1 MGHSIVVGNYVLYL
15 IGTKLLVFMEEIFK
29 DVIGYEDY
37 FKISNYGN
45 LYSKRSNRLL
55 KQNISN
61 TGYYT
66 VATKI
71 GGRNGTNKCFKI
83 HRLVA
88 EAFLN
93 PPTEQQIYWA
103 STTKY
108 NKVLVNHKDGNKL
121 NNHIDNLEWVTSAE
135 NTRHAIDIGL
145 ITYTTTKKDFTHGTP
160 TQYRYGCR
168 CEECKQA
175 YSKVRRAKYLRT
187 GN

>member
-1 MGHSIVVGNYVLYL
+1 
-15 IGTKLLVFMEEIFK
+15 MEEIFK

-55 KQNISN
+55 KQTISK

-71 GGRNGTNKCFKI
+71 GGRNGTAKCFKI

-88 EAFLN
+88 EVFLN
-93 PPTEQQIYWA
+93 PPTEQQMYWA

-121 NNHIDNLEWVTSAE
+121 NNNVDNLEWATGVE
-135 NTRHAIDIGL
+135 NTRHAIDTGL
-145 ITYTTTKKDFTHGTP
+145 ISYTRDLAHGTYN
-160 TQYRYGCR
+160 QYKYGCR
-168 CEECKQA
+168 CGECKQA
-175 YSKVRRAKYLRT
+175 YSIARRAQYIRT
-187 GN
+187 GT

>member
-1 MGHSIVVGNYVLYL
+1 MVVDYVLYL
-15 IGTKLLVFMEEIFK
+15 IGMKLLVFMEEFFK

-37 FKISNYGN
+37 FKISNHGN

-55 KQNISN
+55 KQNITN
-61 TGYYT
+61 KGYCT

-71 GGRNGTNKCFKI
+71 SGKNLCFKI

-88 EAFLN
+88 EAFLE
-93 PPTEQQIYWA
+93 PPSEQQLQWA

-108 NKVLVNHKDGNKL
+108 YKVLVNHKDGNKS
-121 NNHIDNLEWVTSAE
+121 NNSVENLEWATNSE
-135 NTRHAIDIGL
+135 NLLHAISVGL
-145 ITYTTTKKDFTHGTP
+145 IIPEKSSIHGTP

-175 YSKVRRAKYLRT
+175 YAKARRLRYLK
-187 GN
+187 NKN